1 MGEGVMVVTLIQVL
15 IGGLLQGGMY
25 ALGAFGLSLVFG
37 VLGILNVTHGDFLM
51 LGGLLCY
58 GVYVVLGLDPL
69 VALALVI
76 PVFFGVG
83 CVFERVLIQPLLAK
97 SPHEL
102 LMGSILVTLGAA
114 LAIEDL
120 VPFVWTQSFSGIP
133 YTVRS
138 IVIGDVVI
146 PTLRL
151 AILLGILILT
161 LMLHIFL
168 RHTFV
173 GIALRAMTQN
183 RQGAMVVGINLSR
196 LSMLAFGIGTALVA
210 TAGVAHVMLYSIT
223 PTMGIPL
230 TLKYL
235 TIVVLGGLGSL
246 LGSVFGGMILGLSEA
261 LTSLY
266 IGPEWAPTVAFIMLI
281 VVLVTRPQGLF
292 GVRRP

>member
-1 MGEGVMVVTLIQVL
+1 MVAALIQVFL
-15 IGGLLQGGMY
+15 GGLLQGGMY

-37 VLGILNVTHGDFLM
+37 VLGIFNVTHGDFLM

-58 GVYVVLGLDPL
+58 GAYVALGLDPL
-69 VALALVI
+69 VSLAIVI
-76 PVFFGVG
+76 PVFFVVG
-83 CVFERVLIQPLLAK
+83 CLFERVLIQPLLAK
-97 SPHEL
+97 SHHEL

-114 LAIEDL
+114 LAVEDL

-133 YTVRS
+133 YTIRS
-138 IVIGDVVI
+138 LVIGEVVI

-151 AILLGILILT
+151 AILVGILILA
-161 LMLHIFL
+161 LLLHVFL
-168 RHTFV
+168 RRTFV
-173 GIALRAMTQN
+173 GRALRAMTEN
-183 RQGAMVVGINLSR
+183 RQGAMLVGINLPR

-246 LGSVFGGMILGLSEA
+246 LGAVFGGMVLGLSEA

-266 IGPEWAPTVAFIMLI
+266 IGPEWAPTVAFIVLI

-292 GVRRP
+292 GVRPL

>member
-1 MGEGVMVVTLIQVL
+1 MTTPLIQVI

-58 GVYVVLGLDPL
+58 GAYVALGLDPL
-69 VALALVI
+69 LALLIVI

-83 CVFERVLIQPLLAK
+83 CLFERILIQPLLPK
-97 SPHEL
+97 SQHEL

-133 YTVRS
+133 YTVPS
-138 IVIGDVVI
+138 LVIGEVVI

-151 AILLGILILT
+151 VILLGIMLLT

-168 RHTFV
+168 RRTFV
-173 GIALRAMTQN
+173 GIALRAMTEN
-183 RQGAMVVGINLSR
+183 RQGAMLVGINLPR

-246 LGSVFGGMILGLSEA
+246 LGSVLGGMVLGLSEA

-266 IGPEWAPTVAFIMLI
+266 VGPEWAPTVAFLVLI
-281 VVLVTRPQGLF
+281 VVLVMRPQGLF
-292 GVRRP
+292 GMRQP

>member
-1 MGEGVMVVTLIQVL
+1 MATLLIQVV

-58 GVYVVLGLDPL
+58 GAYVALGLDPL
-69 VALALVI
+69 VALAIVI

-83 CVFERVLIQPLLAK
+83 CLFERFLIQPLLSKAR
-97 SPHEL
+97 HEL

-133 YTVRS
+133 YTVPS
-138 IVIGDVVI
+138 LVIGGVVV

-151 AILLGILILT
+151 AILLGIVILT
-161 LMLHIFL
+161 LMLHLFL
-168 RHTFV
+168 RHTFA
-173 GIALRAMTQN
+173 GIALRAMAEN
-183 RQGAMVVGINLSR
+183 RQGAMLVGINLPR

-235 TIVVLGGLGSL
+235 TVVVLGGLGSL
-246 LGSVFGGMILGLSEA
+246 LGSVFGGMVLGLSEA

-266 IGPEWAPTVAFIMLI
+266 IGPEWAPTVAFLVLI

-292 GVRRP
+292 GVRQP

>member
-1 MGEGVMVVTLIQVL
+1 MVATLVQVL

-25 ALGAFGLSLVFG
+25 ALGAFGLSLIFG

-58 GVYVVLGLDPL
+58 GLYVALGMDPL
-69 VALALVI
+69 LALVI
-76 PVFFGVG
+76 VVPVFFGVG
-83 CVFERVLIQPLLAK
+83 CLFQRVLIQPLLAK

-133 YTVRS
+133 YSIRS
-138 IVIGDVVI
+138 LVIGDVVI

-151 AILLGILILT
+151 AILIGILLLT
-161 LMLHIFL
+161 LLLHVFL
-168 RHTFV
+168 RCTDI
-173 GIALRAMTQN
+173 GIALRAMSEN
-183 RQGAMVVGINLSR
+183 RQGAMLVGINLPR

-210 TAGVAHVMLYSIT
+210 AAGVAHVLLYSIT
-223 PTMGIPL
+223 PSMGIPL

-246 LGSVFGGMILGLSEA
+246 LGSVLGGLVLGLSEA

-266 IGPEWAPTVAFIMLI
+266 IGPEWAPTVAFLVLI
-281 VVLVTRPQGLF
+281 TVLVTRPQGLF
-292 GVRRP
+292 GMRRS

>member
-1 MGEGVMVVTLIQVL
+1 MIMPLIQVI

-58 GVYVVLGLDPL
+58 GAYVALGLDPL
-69 VALALVI
+69 VALAIVI

-83 CVFERVLIQPLLAK
+83 CLFERILIQPLLTK
-97 SPHEL
+97 SHHEL

-133 YTVRS
+133 YTVPS
-138 IVIGDVVI
+138 LLIGGVVI

-151 AILLGILILT
+151 VILLGIVTLT
-161 LMLHIFL
+161 LMLHVFL
-168 RHTFV
+168 RRTAV
-173 GIALRAMTQN
+173 GIALRAMTEN
-183 RQGAMVVGINLSR
+183 RQGAMLVGINLPR

-210 TAGVAHVMLYSIT
+210 TAGVAHVILYSVT

-246 LGSVFGGMILGLSEA
+246 LGSVFGGMVLGLSEA

-266 IGPEWAPTVAFIMLI
+266 IGPEWAPTVAFLVLI

-292 GVRRP
+292 GVRQP

>member
-1 MGEGVMVVTLIQVL
+1 MTAALIQVL

-58 GVYVVLGLDPL
+58 GTYVAMGLDPL
-69 VALALVI
+69 VSLALVI

-83 CVFERVLIQPLLAK
+83 CLFERVLIQPLLAK

-133 YTVRS
+133 YTIRS
-138 IVIGDVVI
+138 LVVGDVVI

-151 AILLGILILT
+151 AILLVILLLT
-161 LMLHIFL
+161 LVLHLFL
-168 RHTFV
+168 RHTSV
-173 GIALRAMTQN
+173 GTALRAMTQN
-183 RQGAMVVGINLSR
+183 RQGAMLVGINPAR
-196 LSMLAFGIGTALVA
+196 LGMLAFGIGTALVA

-246 LGSVFGGMILGLSEA
+246 LGSVLGGMVLGVSEA

-266 IGPEWAPTVAFIMLI
+266 IGPEWAPTVAFIVLL
-281 VVLVTRPQGLF
+281 VVLVIRPQGLF

>member
-1 MGEGVMVVTLIQVL
+1 MVAAFVQVL

-58 GVYVVLGLDPL
+58 GLY
-69 VALALVI
+69 VALGINPPLALLIVM
-76 PVFFGVG
+76 PLFFGVG
-83 CVFERVLIQPLLAK
+83 CLFQRVLIEPLLAK

-114 LAIEDL
+114 LAVEDL
-120 VPFVWTQSFSGIP
+120 VPFIWTQSFSGIP

-138 IVIGDVVI
+138 LVVGDVVI

-151 AILLGILILT
+151 AILVGIWLLT
-161 LMLHIFL
+161 WLLHIFL
-168 RHTFV
+168 QRTDV
-173 GIALRAMTQN
+173 GIALRAMTDN
-183 RQGAMVVGINLSR
+183 RQGAMLVGINLPH
-196 LSMLAFGIGTALVA
+196 LAMLAFGIGTALVA
-210 TAGVAHVMLYSIT
+210 AAGVAHVVLYSIT

-246 LGSVFGGMILGLSEA
+246 LGAVLGGMVLGLSEA

-266 IGPEWAPTVAFIMLI
+266 IGPEWAPTVAFLVLI
-281 VVLVTRPQGLF
+281 TTLVTRPQGLF
-292 GVRRP
+292 GRRRL

>member
-1 MGEGVMVVTLIQVL
+1 MTAVLIQVV

-58 GVYVVLGLDPL
+58 GAYVALGLNPL
-69 VALALVI
+69 VSLVLVI

-83 CVFERVLIQPLLAK
+83 CLFERVLIQPLLAK
-97 SPHEL
+97 SHHEL

-133 YTVRS
+133 HSVRS
-138 IVIGDVVI
+138 LVIGDVVI

-151 AILLGILILT
+151 VILLGILGLT
-161 LMLHIFL
+161 LMLRMFL
-168 RHTFV
+168 RCTFM

-183 RQGAMVVGINLSR
+183 RQGAMLVGINLPR
-196 LSMLAFGIGTALVA
+196 LSMLAFGLGTALVA

-246 LGSVFGGMILGLSEA
+246 LGSVFGGVILGLCEA
-261 LTSLY
+261 FTSFY
-266 IGPEWAPTVAFIMLI
+266 IGPEWAPTVAFTVLI

-292 GVRRP
+292 GVRQS

>member
-1 MGEGVMVVTLIQVL
+1 MTAVFIQVL

-37 VLGILNVTHGDFLM
+37 VLGVLNVTHGDFLM

-58 GVYVVLGLDPL
+58 GAYVALGMDPL
-69 VALALVI
+69 VSLLIVI

-83 CVFERVLIQPLLAK
+83 CLFEHLLIQPLLAK
-97 SPHEL
+97 PPHEL
-102 LMGSILVTLGAA
+102 LMGSILVTLGVA
-114 LAIEDL
+114 LAVEDL

-138 IVIGDVVI
+138 LVVGDVVI

-151 AILLGILILT
+151 AILLGILLLT
-161 LMLHIFL
+161 LLLHLFL
-168 RHTFV
+168 RRTLV
-173 GIALRAMTQN
+173 GTAMRAMTQN
-183 RQGAMVVGINLSR
+183 RRGAMLVGINPRQLG
-196 LSMLAFGIGTALVA
+196 MLAFGIGTALVA

-246 LGSVFGGMILGLSEA
+246 LGSVFGGMVLGVSEA

-266 IGPEWAPTVAFIMLI
+266 VGPEWAPTVAFIVLI

-292 GVRRP
+292 GVRRL

>member
-1 MGEGVMVVTLIQVL
+1 MVVTLIQVL
-15 IGGLLQGGMY
+15 IGGFLQGGMY

-37 VLGILNVTHGDFLM
+37 VLGVLNVTHGDFLM

-58 GVYVVLGLDPL
+58 GAYVALGLDPL
-69 VALALVI
+69 VALAIVI
-76 PVFFGVG
+76 PVFFGLG

-102 LMGSILVTLGAA
+102 LIGSILVTLGAA

-133 YTVRS
+133 YTVPS
-138 IVIGDVVI
+138 IVIGSVVI

-151 AILLGILILT
+151 AILSGILT
-161 LMLHIFL
+161 LTLVLHIFL

-183 RQGAMVVGINLSR
+183 RQGAMVVGINLRR

-210 TAGVAHVMLYSIT
+210 AAGVAHVMLYSIT

-292 GVRRP
+292 GARRS

>member
-1 MGEGVMVVTLIQVL
+1 MTAALIQVL

-37 VLGILNVTHGDFLM
+37 VLGILHVAHGDFLM

-58 GVYVVLGLDPL
+58 GMYVALGLDPL
-69 VALALVI
+69 VSLVI
-76 PVFFGVG
+76 VVPVFFGVG
-83 CVFERVLIQPLLAK
+83 CLFERILIQPLLAK
-97 SPHEL
+97 SHHER

-120 VPFVWTQSFSGIP
+120 VPFLWMQSFSGIP

-138 IVIGDVVI
+138 LVIGEVVI

-161 LMLHIFL
+161 LLLHLFL
-168 RHTFV
+168 RRTLV

-183 RQGAMVVGINLSR
+183 RQGAMLVGINLPR
-196 LSMLAFGIGTALVA
+196 LSMLAFGLGTALVA

-223 PTMGIPL
+223 PTMGLPL

-246 LGSVFGGMILGLSEA
+246 LGSVLGGMVLGISEA

-266 IGPEWAPTVAFIMLI
+266 IGPEWAPTVAFIVLI
-281 VVLVTRPQGLF
+281 IVLVTRPQGAF
-292 GVRRP
+292 GGRRP

>member
-1 MGEGVMVVTLIQVL
+1 MTMPLIQVL

-37 VLGILNVTHGDFLM
+37 VLGILNVAHGDFLM

-58 GVYVVLGLDPL
+58 GAYVALGLDPV
-69 VALALVI
+69 VALTILI

-83 CVFERVLIQPLLAK
+83 CLFERILIQPLLSK
-97 SPHEL
+97 SHHEL

-133 YTVRS
+133 YTLPS
-138 IVIGDVVI
+138 LVIGDVVI

-151 AILLGILILT
+151 AILLGIVTLT
-161 LMLHIFL
+161 LVLHVFL
-168 RHTFV
+168 RRTSV
-173 GIALRAMTQN
+173 GIALRAMTEN
-183 RQGAMVVGINLSR
+183 RQGAMLVGINLPR

-210 TAGVAHVMLYSIT
+210 TAGVAHVTLYSIT

-246 LGSVFGGMILGLSEA
+246 LGSVFGGMVLGLSEA

-266 IGPEWAPTVAFIMLI
+266 IGPEWAPTVAFLVLI

-292 GVRRP
+292 GMRQP

>member
-1 MGEGVMVVTLIQVL
+1 MTTALLQVL
-15 IGGLLQGGMY
+15 ISGVLQGGLY

-37 VLGILNVTHGDFLM
+37 VLGVLNVTHGDFLM

-58 GVYVVLGLDPL
+58 GGYVAFGVDPL
-69 VALALVI
+69 MALAVVA
-76 PVFFGVG
+76 PVFFGLG
-83 CVFERVLIQPLLAK
+83 CLFERALIQPLLAK

-102 LMGSILVTLGAA
+102 LMGSVLVTLGAA

-120 VPFVWTQSFSGIP
+120 VPFVWTQSFTGIP

-138 IVIGDVVI
+138 LVIGDVVI

-151 AILLGILILT
+151 AVLLGILMLT
-161 LMLHIFL
+161 LTLHLFL
-168 RHTFV
+168 RRTV
-173 GIALRAMTQN
+173 MGIALRAMTAN
-183 RQGAMVVGINLSR
+183 RQGAMLVGINLSR

-210 TAGVAHVMLYSIT
+210 VAGVAHVMLYSIT

-235 TIVVLGGLGSL
+235 TIVVLGGLGTL
-246 LGSVFGGMILGLSEA
+246 LGSVFGGVVLGVSEA

-266 IGPEWAPTVAFIMLI
+266 IGPEWAPTVAFIVLI
-281 VVLVTRPQGLF
+281 AVLVARPQGLF
-292 GVRRP
+292 GSRR

>member
-1 MGEGVMVVTLIQVL
+1 MTAVLMQVL

-37 VLGILNVTHGDFLM
+37 VLGVLNVTHGDFLM

-58 GVYVVLGLDPL
+58 GAYVALGLDPL
-69 VALALVI
+69 VSLALVI

-83 CVFERVLIQPLLAK
+83 CLFERVLIQPLLVK
-97 SPHEL
+97 SPHEI

-120 VPFVWTQSFSGIP
+120 VPFMWAQSFSGIP

-138 IVIGDVVI
+138 LVIGDVVV

-151 AILLGILILT
+151 AILVGIVILT
-161 LMLHIFL
+161 LLLHVFL

-183 RQGAMVVGINLSR
+183 RQGAMLVGINLPR
-196 LSMLAFGIGTALVA
+196 LSMLAFGIGTALVGA
-210 TAGVAHVMLYSIT
+210 AGVAHVMLYSIT

-246 LGSVFGGMILGLSEA
+246 LGAVFGGMVLGLSEA

-266 IGPEWAPTVAFIMLI
+266 IGPEWAPTVAFIVLI
-281 VVLVTRPQGLF
+281 VVLVTRPQGVF
-292 GVRRP
+292 GGRRL

>member
-1 MGEGVMVVTLIQVL
+1 MTTALVQVL
-15 IGGLLQGGMY
+15 IGGLLQGGLY

-58 GVYVVLGLDPL
+58 GGYVALGLDPL
-69 VALALVI
+69 MALAIVI
-76 PVFFGVG
+76 PAFFGVG
-83 CVFERVLIQPLLAK
+83 CLFERVLIQPLLAK
-97 SPHEL
+97 SPHEM

-138 IVIGDVVI
+138 LVIGEVVI

-151 AILLGILILT
+151 AVLLVILILT
-161 LMLHIFL
+161 LILHLFL
-168 RHTFV
+168 RHTLV
-173 GIALRAMTQN
+173 GIALRAMTAN
-183 RQGAMVVGINLSR
+183 RQGAMLVGVDPPR

-235 TIVVLGGLGSL
+235 TIVVLGGVGSL
-246 LGSVFGGMILGLSEA
+246 LGSIFGGILLGVSEA

-266 IGPEWAPTVAFIMLI
+266 IGPEWAPTVAFIVLI
-281 VVLVTRPQGLF
+281 AILVTRPQGLF
-292 GVRRP
+292 GMRRW

>member
-1 MGEGVMVVTLIQVL
+1 MTATLIQVL
-15 IGGLLQGGMY
+15 IGGLLQGGLY

-37 VLGILNVTHGDFLM
+37 VLGVLNVTHGDFLM

-58 GVYVVLGLDPL
+58 GAYVALGMDPL
-69 VALALVI
+69 VSLLIVI

-83 CVFERVLIQPLLAK
+83 CLFERLLIQPLLAK

-133 YTVRS
+133 YTIRS
-138 IVIGDVVI
+138 LVVGDVVI

-151 AILLGILILT
+151 AILLVILLLT
-161 LMLHIFL
+161 LVLHLFL
-168 RHTFV
+168 RHTSV
-173 GIALRAMTQN
+173 GTALRAMTQN
-183 RQGAMVVGINLSR
+183 RQGAMLVGINPAR
-196 LSMLAFGIGTALVA
+196 LGMLAFGIGTALVA

-246 LGSVFGGMILGLSEA
+246 LGSVLGGMVLGVSEA

-266 IGPEWAPTVAFIMLI
+266 IGPEWAPTVAFIVLL
-281 VVLVTRPQGLF
+281 VVLVIRPQGLF

>member
-1 MGEGVMVVTLIQVL
+1 MTATLIQVL
-15 IGGLLQGGMY
+15 IGGLLQGGLY

-37 VLGILNVTHGDFLM
+37 VLGVLNVTHGDFLM

-58 GVYVVLGLDPL
+58 GAYVALGMDPL
-69 VALALVI
+69 VSLLIVI

-83 CVFERVLIQPLLAK
+83 CLFERLLIQPLLAK

-133 YTVRS
+133 YTIRS
-138 IVIGDVVI
+138 LVVGDVVI

-151 AILLGILILT
+151 AILLVILLLT
-161 LMLHIFL
+161 LVLHLFL
-168 RHTFV
+168 RHTSV
-173 GIALRAMTQN
+173 GTALRAMTQN
-183 RQGAMVVGINLSR
+183 RQGAMLVGINPAR
-196 LSMLAFGIGTALVA
+196 LGMLAFGIGTALVA

-246 LGSVFGGMILGLSEA
+246 LGSVLGGMVLGVSEA

-266 IGPEWAPTVAFIMLI
+266 IGPEWAPTVAFIVLL

>member
-1 MGEGVMVVTLIQVL
+1 MTAALIQVV

-58 GVYVVLGLDPL
+58 GAYVALGLDPL

-83 CVFERVLIQPLLAK
+83 CLFERVLIQPLLAK
-97 SPHEL
+97 SHHEL
-102 LMGSILVTLGAA
+102 LMGSVLVTLGAA

-138 IVIGDVVI
+138 LLIGDVVI

-151 AILLGILILT
+151 AILLGILTLT
-161 LMLHIFL
+161 LLLHIFL
-168 RHTFV
+168 RRTMV
-173 GIALRAMTQN
+173 GIALRAMTAN
-183 RQGAMVVGINLSR
+183 RQGAMLVGINLPR
-196 LSMLAFGIGTALVA
+196 VSMLAFGIGTALVA

-246 LGSVFGGMILGLSEA
+246 LGLILGGMVLGVSEA

-266 IGPEWAPTVAFIMLI
+266 IGPAWAPTVAFIILI

-292 GVRRP
+292 GRRRP

>member
-1 MGEGVMVVTLIQVL
+1 MTATLIQVL

-58 GVYVVLGLDPL
+58 GIYVVLGLDPL
-69 VALALVI
+69 VSLVI
-76 PVFFGVG
+76 VVPVFFVVG
-83 CVFERVLIQPLLAK
+83 CLFERVLIQPLLAK

-120 VPFVWTQSFSGIP
+120 VPFLWTQSFSGIP

-138 IVIGDVVI
+138 LVIGDVVI

-151 AILLGILILT
+151 AILLGIVILT
-161 LMLHIFL
+161 LLLHLFL
-168 RHTFV
+168 RRTFV

-183 RQGAMVVGINLSR
+183 RQGAMLVGINLPR

-210 TAGVAHVMLYSIT
+210 TAGVAHAMLYSIT

-246 LGSVFGGMILGLSEA
+246 LGSVLGGMVLGISEA

-266 IGPEWAPTVAFIMLI
+266 IGPEWAPTVAFIVLI
-281 VVLVTRPQGLF
+281 IVLVTRPQGVF
-292 GVRRP
+292 GGRGP

>member
-1 MGEGVMVVTLIQVL
+1 MTMPLIQVL

-37 VLGILNVTHGDFLM
+37 VLGILNVAHGDFLM

-58 GVYVVLGLDPL
+58 GAYVALGLDPL
-69 VALALVI
+69 VALTIVI

-83 CVFERVLIQPLLAK
+83 CLFERILIQPLLSK
-97 SPHEL
+97 SHHEL

-133 YTVRS
+133 YTLPS
-138 IVIGDVVI
+138 LVIGEVVI

-151 AILLGILILT
+151 AVLLGIVTLT
-161 LMLHIFL
+161 LVLHVFL
-168 RHTFV
+168 RRTSV
-173 GIALRAMTQN
+173 GIALRAMTEN
-183 RQGAMVVGINLSR
+183 RQGAMLVGINLPR
-196 LSMLAFGIGTALVA
+196 LSMPAFGIGTALVA
-210 TAGVAHVMLYSIT
+210 TAGVAHVTLYSIT

-230 TLKYL
+230 TLKSL
-235 TIVVLGGLGSL
+235 IIVVLGGLGSL
-246 LGSVFGGMILGLSEA
+246 LGSALGGMVLGLSEA

-266 IGPEWAPTVAFIMLI
+266 IGPEWAPTVAFLVLI

-292 GVRRP
+292 GMRQP

>member
-1 MGEGVMVVTLIQVL
+1 MTMPLIQVL
-15 IGGLLQGGMY
+15 IGGSLQGGMY

-37 VLGILNVTHGDFLM
+37 VLGILNVAHGDFLM

-58 GVYVVLGLDPL
+58 GAYVALGLDPL
-69 VALALVI
+69 VALTIVI

-83 CVFERVLIQPLLAK
+83 CLFERILIQPLLSK
-97 SPHEL
+97 SHHEL

-133 YTVRS
+133 YTLPS
-138 IVIGDVVI
+138 LVIGDVVI

-151 AILLGILILT
+151 AILLGIVLLT
-161 LMLHIFL
+161 LVLHVFL
-168 RHTFV
+168 RRTSV
-173 GIALRAMTQN
+173 GIALRAMTEN
-183 RQGAMVVGINLSR
+183 RQGAMLVGINLPR

-210 TAGVAHVMLYSIT
+210 TAGVAHVTLYSIT

-246 LGSVFGGMILGLSEA
+246 LGSVFGGMVLGLSEA

-266 IGPEWAPTVAFIMLI
+266 IGPEWAPTVAFLVLI

-292 GVRRP
+292 GMRQP

>member
-1 MGEGVMVVTLIQVL
+1 MGLTLIQVL
-15 IGGLLQGGMY
+15 IGGCLQGGMY

-37 VLGILNVTHGDFLM
+37 VLGILNVAHGDFLM

-58 GVYVVLGLDPL
+58 GAYVAFDLDPL
-69 VALALVI
+69 TSLLLVL

-83 CVFERVLIQPLLAK
+83 CLFERTLIQPLLAK
-97 SPHEL
+97 PHREL

-120 VPFVWTQSFSGIP
+120 VPFFWTQSFSGIP
-133 YTVRS
+133 YTVPS
-138 IVIGDVVI
+138 LIVGDLVI

-151 AILLGILILT
+151 AILLGILVLT
-161 LMLHIFL
+161 LLLHLFL
-168 RHTFV
+168 RRTWL
-173 GIALRAMTQN
+173 GTALRAMTQN
-183 RQGAMVVGINLSR
+183 RQGARLVGVELSR

-210 TAGVAHVMLYSIT
+210 GAGVAQVMLYSIT

-246 LGSVFGGMILGLSEA
+246 LGSILGGMVLGLSEA

-266 IGPEWAPTVAFIMLI
+266 LGPEWAPTVAFILLI
-281 VVLVTRPQGLF
+281 AVLVVRPQGLF
-292 GVRRP
+292 GGGRP

>member
-1 MGEGVMVVTLIQVL
+1 MATTLIQVL
-15 IGGLLQGGMY
+15 IGGLLQGGLY

-37 VLGILNVTHGDFLM
+37 VLGVLNVTHGDFLM

-58 GVYVVLGLDPL
+58 AAYVALGLDPL
-69 VALALVI
+69 VSLLIVI

-83 CVFERVLIQPLLAK
+83 CVFARMLIQPLLAK
-97 SPHEL
+97 SHHEL
-102 LMGSILVTLGAA
+102 LMGSILVTLGMA

-120 VPFVWTQSFSGIP
+120 VPFFWTQSFSGIP

-138 IVIGDVVI
+138 LVVGDIVI

-151 AILLGILILT
+151 AILLSILT
-161 LMLHIFL
+161 LTLLLHVFL
-168 RHTFV
+168 RRTLI
-173 GIALRAMTQN
+173 GIALRAMAQN
-183 RQGAMVVGINLSR
+183 RQGAMLVGVDLGR
-196 LSMLAFGIGTALVA
+196 LSMLAFGLGTALVA
-210 TAGVAHVMLYSIT
+210 SAGVAHVMLYSIT

-246 LGSVFGGMILGLSEA
+246 LGSVLGGMVLGLSEA

-266 IGPEWAPTVAFIMLI
+266 IGPEWAPTVAFIVLI
-281 VVLVTRPQGLF
+281 VVLVARPQGLF
-292 GVRRP
+292 GERRR

>member
-1 MGEGVMVVTLIQVL
+1 MAATLMQVL
-15 IGGLLQGGMY
+15 IGGLLQGGLY

-37 VLGILNVTHGDFLM
+37 VLGVLNVTHGDFLM

-58 GVYVVLGLDPL
+58 AAYVALGLDPL
-69 VALALVI
+69 VSLLIVI

-97 SPHEL
+97 SHHEL
-102 LMGSILVTLGAA
+102 LMGSILVTLGVA

-120 VPFVWTQSFSGIP
+120 VPFFWTQSFSGIP

-138 IVIGDVVI
+138 LVVGDIVI

-151 AILLGILILT
+151 AILLSILT
-161 LMLHIFL
+161 LTLLLHVFL
-168 RHTFV
+168 RRTLI
-173 GIALRAMTQN
+173 GIALRAMAQN
-183 RQGAMVVGINLSR
+183 RQGAMLVGVDLPR
-196 LSMLAFGIGTALVA
+196 VSMLAFGLGTALVA
-210 TAGVAHVMLYSIT
+210 SAGVAHVMLYSIT

-230 TLKYL
+230 MLKYL

-246 LGSVFGGMILGLSEA
+246 LGSVLGGMVLGLSEA

-266 IGPEWAPTVAFIMLI
+266 IGPEWAPTVAFIVLI

-292 GVRRP
+292 GERRR

>member
-1 MGEGVMVVTLIQVL
+1 MTAALVQVV

-58 GVYVVLGLDPL
+58 GAYVALGLDPL
-69 VALALVI
+69 VSLLIVI

-83 CVFERVLIQPLLAK
+83 CLFERVLIQPLLAK
-97 SPHEL
+97 SHHEL

-138 IVIGDVVI
+138 LVIGDVVI

-151 AILLGILILT
+151 AILLGIVVLT
-161 LMLHIFL
+161 LMLHLFL
-168 RHTFV
+168 RRTFV

-183 RQGAMVVGINLSR
+183 RQGAMLVGINLPR
-196 LSMLAFGIGTALVA
+196 LSMLAFGLGTALVA

-223 PTMGIPL
+223 PTMGLPL

-246 LGSVFGGMILGLSEA
+246 PGSVFGGVVLGLCES
-261 LTSLY
+261 LTGLY
-266 IGPEWAPTVAFIMLI
+266 IGPQWAPTVAFTVLI
-281 VVLVTRPQGLF
+281 VVLVARPQGIF

>member
-1 MGEGVMVVTLIQVL
+1 MTTTLIQVL

-58 GVYVVLGLDPL
+58 GAYVALGLDPL
-69 VALALVI
+69 VALLVVI

-83 CVFERVLIQPLLAK
+83 CLFERVLIQPLLAK

-133 YTVRS
+133 YPVRS
-138 IVIGDVVI
+138 LVIGDVVI

-151 AILLGILILT
+151 AILLGIITLT
-161 LMLHIFL
+161 LLLHVFL
-168 RHTFV
+168 RRTSV
-173 GIALRAMTQN
+173 GIALRAMTED
-183 RQGAMVVGINLSR
+183 RQGAMLVGIDVPR

-210 TAGVAHVMLYSIT
+210 TAGVAHVVLYSIT
-223 PTMGIPL
+223 PAMGIPL

-235 TIVVLGGLGSL
+235 TIVVLGGVGSL
-246 LGSVFGGMILGLSEA
+246 LGAVCGGVLLGLSEA

-266 IGPEWAPTVAFIMLI
+266 VGPEWAPTVAFVVLI
-281 VVLVTRPQGLF
+281 VALVTRPQGLF
-292 GVRRP
+292 GVQRL

>member
-1 MGEGVMVVTLIQVL
+1 MVAAFVQVL

-58 GVYVVLGLDPL
+58 GLY
-69 VALALVI
+69 VALGINPLLALLIVM

-83 CVFERVLIQPLLAK
+83 CLFQRVLIEPLLAK

-114 LAIEDL
+114 LAVEDL
-120 VPFVWTQSFSGIP
+120 VPFIWTQSFSGIP

-138 IVIGDVVI
+138 LVVGDVVI

-151 AILLGILILT
+151 AILVGIWLLT
-161 LMLHIFL
+161 WLLHIFL
-168 RHTFV
+168 QRTDV
-173 GIALRAMTQN
+173 GIALRAMTDN
-183 RQGAMVVGINLSR
+183 RQGAMLVGINLPH
-196 LSMLAFGIGTALVA
+196 LAMLAFGIGTALVA
-210 TAGVAHVMLYSIT
+210 AAGVAHVVLYSIT

-246 LGSVFGGMILGLSEA
+246 LGAVLGGMVLGLSEA

-266 IGPEWAPTVAFIMLI
+266 IGPEWAPTVAFLVLI
-281 VVLVTRPQGLF
+281 TTLVTRPQGLF
-292 GVRRP
+292 GRRRL

>member
-1 MGEGVMVVTLIQVL
+1 MTMPLIQVL

-37 VLGILNVTHGDFLM
+37 VLGILNVAHGDFLM

-58 GVYVVLGLDPL
+58 GAYVALGLDPV
-69 VALALVI
+69 VALTIVI

-83 CVFERVLIQPLLAK
+83 CLFERILIQPLLSK
-97 SPHEL
+97 SHHEL

-133 YTVRS
+133 YTLPS
-138 IVIGDVVI
+138 LVIGDVVI

-151 AILLGILILT
+151 AILLGIVTLT
-161 LMLHIFL
+161 LVLHVFL
-168 RHTFV
+168 RRTSV
-173 GIALRAMTQN
+173 GIALRAMTEN
-183 RQGAMVVGINLSR
+183 RQGAMLVGINLPR

-210 TAGVAHVMLYSIT
+210 TAGVAHVTLYSIT

-246 LGSVFGGMILGLSEA
+246 LGSVFGGMVLGLSEA

-266 IGPEWAPTVAFIMLI
+266 IGPEWAPTVAFLVLI

-292 GVRRP
+292 GMRQP

>member
-1 MGEGVMVVTLIQVL
+1 MTVMLVQVL

-37 VLGILNVTHGDFLM
+37 VLGVLNVTHGDFLM

-58 GVYVVLGLDPL
+58 GAYVALGMDPL
-69 VALALVI
+69 VSLLLVI

-83 CVFERVLIQPLLAK
+83 CLFERLLIQPLLAK

-138 IVIGDVVI
+138 LVIGDVVI

-151 AILLGILILT
+151 AILLGIMLLT
-161 LMLHIFL
+161 LLLHLFL
-168 RHTFV
+168 RRTAV
-173 GIALRAMTQN
+173 GTALRAMTQN
-183 RQGAMVVGINLSR
+183 RQGAMLVGINLR
-196 LSMLAFGIGTALVA
+196 QLGMLAFGIGTALVA
-210 TAGVAHVMLYSIT
+210 LAGVAHVMLYSIT

-246 LGSVFGGMILGLSEA
+246 LGSVLGGVVLGVSEA

-266 IGPEWAPTVAFIMLI
+266 IGPEWAPTVAFIVLI

-292 GVRRP
+292 GVRRL

>member
-1 MGEGVMVVTLIQVL
+1 MVVTLIQVL

-37 VLGILNVTHGDFLM
+37 VLGILNVAHGDFLM

-58 GVYVVLGLDPL
+58 GAYVALGLDP
-69 VALALVI
+69 VASLLIVI
-76 PVFFGVG
+76 PVFFGIG
-83 CVFERVLIQPLLAK
+83 CLFERLLIQPLLAK
-97 SPHEL
+97 PRHEL
-102 LMGSILVTLGAA
+102 LMGSILVTLGVA

-120 VPFVWTQSFSGIP
+120 VPFFWTQSFSGIP

-138 IVIGDVVI
+138 LLVGDVVI

-151 AILLGILILT
+151 AILASILT
-161 LMLHIFL
+161 LTMLLHLFL
-168 RHTFV
+168 RHTMV
-173 GIALRAMTQN
+173 GMALRAMTQN
-183 RQGAMVVGINLSR
+183 RQGAMLVGVELSR

-246 LGSVFGGMILGLSEA
+246 IGSVLGGMVLGLSEA

-266 IGPEWAPTVAFIMLI
+266 LGPEWAPTVAFIVLI
-281 VVLVTRPQGLF
+281 AVLVTRPQGLF
-292 GVRRP
+292 GGQRP

>member
-1 MGEGVMVVTLIQVL
+1 MAATLMQVL
-15 IGGLLQGGMY
+15 IGGLLQGGLY

-37 VLGILNVTHGDFLM
+37 VLGVLNVTHGDFLM

-58 GVYVVLGLDPL
+58 AAYVALGLDPL
-69 VALALVI
+69 VSLLIVM

-97 SPHEL
+97 SHHEL
-102 LMGSILVTLGAA
+102 LMGSILVTLGMA

-120 VPFVWTQSFSGIP
+120 VPFFWTQSFSGIP

-138 IVIGDVVI
+138 LVVGDIVI

-151 AILLGILILT
+151 AILLSILT
-161 LMLHIFL
+161 LTLLLHVFL
-168 RHTFV
+168 RRTLI
-173 GIALRAMTQN
+173 GIALRAMAQN
-183 RQGAMVVGINLSR
+183 RQGAMLVGVDLGR
-196 LSMLAFGIGTALVA
+196 LSMLAFGLGTALVA
-210 TAGVAHVMLYSIT
+210 SAGVAHVMLYSIT

-246 LGSVFGGMILGLSEA
+246 LGSVLGGMVLGLSEA

-266 IGPEWAPTVAFIMLI
+266 IGPEWAPTVAFIVLI
-281 VVLVTRPQGLF
+281 AVLVMRPQGLF
-292 GVRRP
+292 GERRR

>member
-1 MGEGVMVVTLIQVL
+1 MTVPLVQVI

-58 GVYVVLGLDPL
+58 GAYVAWGLDPL
-69 VALALVI
+69 VALAIVI

-83 CVFERVLIQPLLAK
+83 CLFERILIQPLLSK
-97 SPHEL
+97 SQHEL

-120 VPFVWTQSFSGIP
+120 VPFLWTQSFSGIP
-133 YTVRS
+133 Y
-138 IVIGDVVI
+138 IVPSLVVGEVVI

-151 AILLGILILT
+151 AILLGIVILT
-161 LMLHIFL
+161 FMLHIFL
-168 RHTFV
+168 RRTFV
-173 GIALRAMTQN
+173 GIALRAMTEN
-183 RQGAMVVGINLSR
+183 RQGAMLVGIDLPR

-246 LGSVFGGMILGLSEA
+246 LGSVFGGMVLGLSEA

-266 IGPEWAPTVAFIMLI
+266 IGPEWAPTVAFLVLI

-292 GVRRP
+292 GMRQP

>member
-1 MGEGVMVVTLIQVL
+1 MTAALVQVV

-37 VLGILNVTHGDFLM
+37 VLGVLNVTHGDFLM

-58 GVYVVLGLDPL
+58 GAYVALGLDPL
-69 VALALVI
+69 VSLLIVI

-83 CVFERVLIQPLLAK
+83 CLFERVLIQPLLAK
-97 SPHEL
+97 SHHEL
-102 LMGSILVTLGAA
+102 LMGSILVTLGAS

-133 YTVRS
+133 YTVPS
-138 IVIGDVVI
+138 LVLGGVVI

-151 AILLGILILT
+151 AILLGILGLT
-161 LMLHIFL
+161 LMLHLFL
-168 RHTFV
+168 RRTMV
-173 GIALRAMTQN
+173 GIALRALTQN
-183 RQGAMVVGINLSR
+183 RQGAMLVGIDLPR
-196 LSMLAFGIGTALVA
+196 LSMLAFGLGTALVA

-246 LGSVFGGMILGLSEA
+246 LGSVFGGMVLGLSEA

-266 IGPEWAPTVAFIMLI
+266 IGPEWAPTVAFTVLI

>member
-1 MGEGVMVVTLIQVL
+1 MATTLIQVL
-15 IGGLLQGGMY
+15 IGGLLQGGLY

-37 VLGILNVTHGDFLM
+37 VLGVLNVTHGDFLM

-58 GVYVVLGLDPL
+58 AAYVALGLDPL
-69 VALALVI
+69 VSLLIVI

-83 CVFERVLIQPLLAK
+83 CAFERVLIQPLLAK
-97 SPHEL
+97 PHHEL
-102 LMGSILVTLGAA
+102 LMGSILVTLGVA

-120 VPFVWTQSFSGIP
+120 VPFFWTQSFSGIP
-133 YTVRS
+133 YTMRS
-138 IVIGDVVI
+138 LVVGDIVI

-151 AILLGILILT
+151 AILLSILT
-161 LMLHIFL
+161 LTLLLHVFL
-168 RHTFV
+168 RRTLI
-173 GIALRAMTQN
+173 GIALRAMAQN
-183 RQGAMVVGINLSR
+183 RQAAMLVGVDLGR

-235 TIVVLGGLGSL
+235 TVVVLGGLGSL
-246 LGSVFGGMILGLSEA
+246 LGSVLGGMMLGLSEA

-266 IGPEWAPTVAFIMLI
+266 IGPSWAPTVAFIVLI

-292 GVRRP
+292 GRRRP

>member
-1 MGEGVMVVTLIQVL
+1 MTATLIQVL

-37 VLGILNVTHGDFLM
+37 VLGVLNVTHGDFLM

-58 GVYVVLGLDPL
+58 GTYVALGMDPL
-69 VALALVI
+69 VSLLIVI

-83 CVFERVLIQPLLAK
+83 CLFERVLIQPLLAK
-97 SPHEL
+97 PPHEL

-120 VPFVWTQSFSGIP
+120 VPFAWTQSFSGIP
-133 YTVRS
+133 YTIRS
-138 IVIGDVVI
+138 LVVGDVVI

-151 AILLGILILT
+151 AILLVILILT
-161 LMLHIFL
+161 LLLHLFL
-168 RHTFV
+168 RHTFM
-173 GIALRAMTQN
+173 GTALRAMTQN
-183 RQGAMVVGINLSR
+183 RHGAMLVGINPRQLG
-196 LSMLAFGIGTALVA
+196 MLAFGIGTALVA

-223 PTMGIPL
+223 PAMGIPL

-246 LGSVFGGMILGLSEA
+246 LGSVFGGMLLGVSEA

-266 IGPEWAPTVAFIMLI
+266 VGPEWAPTVAFIVLI
-281 VVLVTRPQGLF
+281 VVLVTRPRGLF
-292 GVRRP
+292 GARRP